1 MYTFIF
7 FSTSDDVLPPRRRL
21 DVLPQ
26 QRHAPAE
33 RAHVGIRRGAL
44 IAAADGGM
52 YRVESLG
59 LLPPARVEDASSVR
73 DDGAEIVRSG
83 ETGAGAHGAT
93 TERELDLLAA
103 QLAGPSPATV
113 VLRGAGAE
121 QAGPARSSLAVRAV
135 RAIVVTAAADAGRRR
150 QRRVLVRGSSS
161 GCLAVISRT
170 SVAGK
175 ITSFVLSIPTVRPR
189 CGGASFDLLDR
200 LICSPSR
207 WILMSIPTLQ

>member
-59 LLPPARVEDASSVR
+59 LLPPARAEDASSVR
-73 DDGAEIVRSG
+73 DDGAETVRTAARLARARTVPRRSVSSTCSQRSSRG
-83 ETGAGAHGAT
+83 RHQRPSSSAAPAPSKLG
-93 TERELDLLAA
+93 LLAH
-103 QLAGPSPATV
+103 LSPSAPSA
-113 VLRGAGAE
+113 
-121 QAGPARSSLAVRAV
+121 PSSSLRP
-135 RAIVVTAAADAGRRR
+135 RSIHDSDSSDGTSY
-150 QRRVLVRGSSS
+150 RGSEQN
-161 GCLAVISRT
+161 
-170 SVAGK
+170 
-175 ITSFVLSIPTVRPR
+175 FY
-189 CGGASFDLLDR
+189 
-200 LICSPSR
+200 
-207 WILMSIPTLQ
+207 Q